1 LRKVLLVNW
10 DSYPNLSSGG
20 VHTWAKSLIEGMP
33 GWEFVVINALS
44 NANTNARCSVPQ
56 NVTRVIEIPIFGT
69 TRFEEFYRGDAPF
82 LPRVLRTTED
92 AVKGKFLP
100 IFEDFLRSIVADGC
114 DTRRIAEL
122 IPRLHEVLVSHDPGK
137 CLEHPLAW
145 EAFLQVIGEDH
156 LFSRMP
162 MRAALTAFHILQKN
176 LQVLSIDVP
185 KVDLVHCS
193 LAWFPSLI
201 ALCAKE
207 ESRCP
212 VVVTEH
218 GLAFREL
225 LLHYNAYVSDET
237 AKLFWKVLSGNVVK
251 TLYSAADAITT
262 GCLMNASWEM
272 RLGADPDKIR
282 VIYNGV
288 DTKRF
293 KPTSVENRDT
303 RPTIVCVARVD
314 VFKDIL
320 NLVYA
325 MKHVSK
331 ELPEARC
338 LVYGTS
344 TNLDY
349 STSCVNKVR
358 ELQLENHIQF
368 MGATKEPEKAYNSSD
383 IVVFSSLSE
392 GFPFA
397 VIEAMACGKAI
408 VATDVGG
415 VREALQGCGVIVR
428 SRRPLELATAMIKLL
443 GDERLR
449 SELGSAAAK
458 RARERFTSAKS
469 AEKYEKLYEQLV
481 SGGTHKVAA
490 EAVST

>member
-1 LRKVLLVNW
+1 LLVDW
-10 DSYPNLSSGG
+10 DSYPNITSGG
-20 VHTWAKSLIEGMP
+20 VHTWAKNLIEGMP
-33 GWEFVVINALS
+33 YWEFVVINVLS
-44 NANTNARCSVPQ
+44 NANTNARFSVPE
-56 NVTRVIEIPIFGT
+56 NVSRVIEIPIFGR
-69 TRFEEFYRGDAPF
+69 TRFEEFYHGDAPL
-82 LPRVLRTTED
+82 LPRALRTSEEV
-92 AVKGKFLP
+92 VKGKFLP
-100 IFEDFLRSIVADGC
+100 IFEDFLRSIVADNC

-122 IPRLHEVLVSHDPGK
+122 VPKLHGVLASYDPGK
-137 CLEHPLAW
+137 CLENHLAW
-145 EAFLQVIGEDH
+145 ETFLQVVGEDH
-156 LFSRMP
+156 LYSRMP
-162 MRAALTAFHILQKN
+162 MRAALTAFHILQRN
-176 LQVLSIDVP
+176 LQVLSIKVP
-185 KVDLVHCS
+185 TVDMVHCS
-193 LAWFPSLI
+193 LAWLPSLI
-201 ALCAKE
+201 SLCAKD

-225 LLHYNAYVSDET
+225 LLHYNAYLNDET
-237 AKLFWKVLSGNVVK
+237 TKLFWKVLSANVVR

-262 GCLMNASWEM
+262 GCIMNSSWEM

-288 DTKRF
+288 DTQRF
-293 KPTSVENRDT
+293 KPAAVERSDS

-320 NLVYA
+320 NLIFA
-325 MKHVSK
+325 MKYVSK
-331 ELPEARC
+331 EVPEARC
-338 LVYGTS
+338 LVYGVS

-349 STSCVNKVR
+349 SVSCVNKVR

-368 MGATKEPEKAYNSSD
+368 MGSTNEPENAYNSAD
-383 IVVFSSLSE
+383 VVVFSSLSE

-415 VREALQGCGVIVR
+415 VREALQGCGVVVR
-428 SRRPLELATAMIKLL
+428 SRRPHELATGILKVL
-443 GDERLR
+443 GDEKLR

-458 RARERFTSAKS
+458 RAAERFTSAKS
-469 AEKYEKLYEQLV
+469 AERYTKLYEQLL
-481 SGGTHKVAA
+481 SGSAQKVAA

>member
-1 LRKVLLVNW
+1 
-10 DSYPNLSSGG
+10 
-20 VHTWAKSLIEGMP
+20 MP
-33 GWEFVVINALS
+33 DWEFVVINALS
-44 NANTNARCSVPQ
+44 NANTNARYLVPQ
-56 NVTRVIEIPIFGT
+56 NVIRVIEIPIFGR
-69 TRFEEFYRGDAPF
+69 TRFEEFYHGEAAL
-82 LPRVLRTTED
+82 LPRALRTTEE
-92 AVKGKFLP
+92 AVKSKFLP
-100 IFEDFLRSIVADGC
+100 IFEDFLRTIVADSC
-114 DTRRIAEL
+114 DTRRIAQL
-122 IPRLHEVLVSHDPGK
+122 VPKLHGMLAGYDPGK
-137 CLEHPLAW
+137 CLENPLAW
-145 EAFLQVIGEDH
+145 ETFLQVIGEDH
-156 LFSRMP
+156 LYSRMP

-176 LQVLSIDVP
+176 LQVLSIKVP
-185 KVDLVHCS
+185 TVDLVHCS
-193 LAWFPSLI
+193 IAWLPSLI
-201 ALCAKE
+201 SLCAKD

-225 LLHYNAYVSDET
+225 LLHYNAYLGDET
-237 AKLFWKVLSGNVVK
+237 AKLFWKVLSRNVVR

-262 GCLMNASWEM
+262 GCQMNASWEM
-272 RLGADPDKIR
+272 RLGANPDKIR

-288 DTKRF
+288 DTQRF
-293 KPTSVENRDT
+293 KPTGVERSDP

-320 NLVYA
+320 NLIFA

-331 ELPEARC
+331 EAPEVRC
-338 LVYGTS
+338 LVYGVS

-349 STSCVNKVR
+349 SMLCVNKVK

-368 MGATKEPEKAYNSSD
+368 MGATNEPEKAYSSAD
-383 IVVFSSLSE
+383 VVVFSSLSE

-415 VREALQGCGVIVR
+415 VREALEGCGVIVR
-428 SRRPLELATAMIKLL
+428 SRRPHELAMGMLKLL

-449 SELGSAAAK
+449 GELGSAAAK
-458 RARERFTSAKS
+458 RAGERFTSTKS
-469 AEKYEKLYEQLV
+469 AERYTKLYEQLLL
-481 SGGTHKVAA
+481 GGARKVAA